1 MGTRGDGGVD
11 QSEKSSVAGTQSAGW
26 GCLGDI
32 LDSLLIFFIQFTL
45 VPHCV
50 RAH

>member
-32 LDSLLIFFIQFTL
+32 LDSLLIFLFNLLWFRT
-45 VPHCV
+45 V
-50 RAH
+50 